1 MIYAIVFLTAVVA
14 GIIQN
19 IAGFGASIVM
29 MLVLPRFFDL
39 VAAPALNQAISTGM
53 TVLMAIR
60 FFRYMEF
67 KKVILPMIFYL
78 TASLSVIWFVK
89 DLDLRLIAIL
99 FGVFLLALAVYFF
112 FFQKKIKLNPTP
124 MAAAGCGLI
133 GGTLSGLFSIGATAM
148 ALYFLSCTEKRED
161 YMGNLQFFLAATNV
175 VSLSMRA
182 VRGLYTADL
191 ILPTL
196 IGFAAIFLGQRIGDK
211 ISGRLDPVRINQFIY
226 ILVGITGIET
236 ILKHLL

>member
-1 MIYAIVFLTAVVA
+1 MIYLVVFLTAVVA

-29 MLVLPRFFDL
+29 MLVLPRFFGI

-53 TVLMAIR
+53 TIIMACR
-60 FFRYMEF
+60 YFRYMEF
-67 KKVILPMIFYL
+67 KKVVLPMIFYL
-78 TASLSVIWFVK
+78 AASLSVIWFVK
-89 DLDLRLIAIL
+89 DMDLHLIAIL
-99 FGVFLLALAVYFF
+99 FGVFLLALAIYFF
-112 FFQKKIKLNPTP
+112 FFQKKIRLHPTP
-124 MAAAGCGLI
+124 AAAAGCGLI

-148 ALYFLSCTEKRED
+148 ALYFLSCTDRRED
-161 YMGNLQFFLAATNV
+161 YMGNLQFFLAATNT
-175 VSLSMRA
+175 VSLSMRV

-196 IGFAAIFLGQRIGDK
+196 VGFAAIFLGQRIGDR
-211 ISGRLDPVRINQFIY
+211 ISGKLDPARINQFIY

-236 ILKHLL
+236 ILKNLL

>member
-67 KKVILPMIFYL
+67 KKVIPSFRWSS
-78 TASLSVIWFVK
+78 TWPRASAQSGSSRIW
-89 DLDLRLIAIL
+89 
-99 FGVFLLALAVYFF
+99 
-112 FFQKKIKLNPTP
+112 
-124 MAAAGCGLI
+124 
-133 GGTLSGLFSIGATAM
+133 
-148 ALYFLSCTEKRED
+148 
-161 YMGNLQFFLAATNV
+161 
-175 VSLSMRA
+175 
-182 VRGLYTADL
+182 
-191 ILPTL
+191 
-196 IGFAAIFLGQRIGDK
+196 
-211 ISGRLDPVRINQFIY
+211 
-226 ILVGITGIET
+226 ILV
-236 ILKHLL
+236 